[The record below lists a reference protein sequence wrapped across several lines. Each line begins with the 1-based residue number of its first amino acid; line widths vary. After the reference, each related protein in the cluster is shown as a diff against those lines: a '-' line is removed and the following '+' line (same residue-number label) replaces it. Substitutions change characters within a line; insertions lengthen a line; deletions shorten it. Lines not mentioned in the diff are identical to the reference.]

1 MSAYQTQTRRKKLT
15 GAYSDKSPLKT
26 VLHLRGEGEIAVFST
41 EGRAL
46 IVNTEMLAAKS
57 TRTTQGVAVLTLKPK
72 WALAHAARLEDTTI
86 VNKAR
91 YRGRTLPSAGALLK
105 PEDRGEVQLT
115 LE

>member
-1 MSAYQTQTRRKKLT
+1 MVFHTSALN
-15 GAYSDKSPLKT
+15 PKT
-26 VLHLRGEGEIAVFST
+26 
-41 EGRAL
+41 
-46 IVNTEMLAAKS
+46 

-115 LE
+115 LT

>member
-1 MSAYQTQTRRKKLT
+1 M
-15 GAYSDKSPLKT
+15 
-26 VLHLRGEGEIAVFST
+26 
-41 EGRAL
+41 
-46 IVNTEMLAAKS
+46 
-57 TRTTQGVAVLTLKPK
+57 LTLKPK

-115 LE
+115 LT

>member
-1 MSAYQTQTRRKKLT
+1 
-15 GAYSDKSPLKT
+15 
-26 VLHLRGEGEIAVFST
+26 
-41 EGRAL
+41 
-46 IVNTEMLAAKS
+46 MLAAKS

-72 WALAHAARLEDTTI
+72 WALDYAVTLENTTI

-91 YRGRTLPSAGALLK
+91 YRGRALPSAGALLK

>member
-1 MSAYQTQTRRKKLT
+1 M
-15 GAYSDKSPLKT
+15 
-26 VLHLRGEGEIAVFST
+26 FST

-72 WALAHAARLEDTTI
+72 WALDYAVLLEDTTI